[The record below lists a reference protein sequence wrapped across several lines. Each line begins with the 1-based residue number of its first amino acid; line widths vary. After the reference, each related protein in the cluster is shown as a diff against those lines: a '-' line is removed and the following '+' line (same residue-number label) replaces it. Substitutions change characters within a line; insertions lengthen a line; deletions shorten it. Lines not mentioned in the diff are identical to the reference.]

1 LGVFF
6 ENDIV
11 DKRIKLANE
20 SVHTYR

>member
-6 ENDIV
+6 ENDFV